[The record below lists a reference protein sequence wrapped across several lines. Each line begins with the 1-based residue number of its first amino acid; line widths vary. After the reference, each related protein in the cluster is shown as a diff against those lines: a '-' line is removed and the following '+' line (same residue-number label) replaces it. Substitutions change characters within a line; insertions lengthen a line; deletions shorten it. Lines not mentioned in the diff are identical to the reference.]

1 MSDISRRALFAGVT
15 VAAAAAT
22 VAGKAAAAPN
32 PKTATSGSM
41 FTHAAAPLSTVRVG
55 IIGVGERGTP
65 MTDLLL
71 TLDGVDIRAV
81 CDTDPFVLDRA
92 VARIHEKQ
100 GRAPRRI
107 TGSDTA
113 FRQLTDADDLDAVF
127 IFTPWQWHA
136 PMALAAME
144 AGKHAFVE
152 VPIGITIDE
161 MWQLVETSEKT
172 RRHCMMMENCCYGRE
187 ELMVLNMVRQGLFG
201 ELTHGAGSY
210 IHHLRD
216 QMLRTERGE
225 GVWRPA
231 WQTRHRGNLYPTH
244 GLGPVAQYMNINRG
258 DRFDYLVSTDSPAL
272 AMSAFAQQRLPAGDP
287 QRQWKFIAGDMNS
300 TLVKTAR
307 GRTIL
312 VQHDINTPRPY
323 DRLNYIQGTKGA
335 FGGYPARIAIDDG
348 GEGFHKWDM
357 EMAPWQAKYDH
368 PLWTKLSTL
377 ATERGGHGGMDFVM
391 LWRIITCLRTGL
403 PIDQPV
409 YDGAA
414 WSSLFDLSER
424 SVKNRSAAQDIPDF
438 TRGAWQSA
446 PSFEIRT

>member
-1 MSDISRRALFAGVT
+1 MTDLSRRDLFAAAT
-15 VAAAAAT
+15 ATAAAAT
-22 VAGKAAAAPN
+22 LATAPAGAAAAPGGMFAF
-32 PKTATSGSM
+32 TAP
-41 FTHAAAPLSTVRVG
+41 PLEKVRVG
-55 IIGVGERGTP
+55 VIGVGERGTP

-71 TLDGVDIRAV
+71 TLDGVEIRAI
-81 CDTDPFVLDRA
+81 CDIDAFVLDRA
-92 VARIHEKQ
+92 VAKVAAKQ
-100 GRAPRRI
+100 GGAPARI
-107 TGSDTA
+107 TGDEQA
-113 FRQLTDADDLDAVF
+113 FHKLVGRDDLDAIF

-136 PMALAAME
+136 PMALAALN

-152 VPIGITIDE
+152 VPMGVTLDE
-161 MWQLVETSEKT
+161 LWALVEASEKT

-187 ELMVLNMVRQGLFG
+187 ELMVLNMVRHGLFG

-258 DRFDYLVSTDSPAL
+258 DRFDYLVSMDSPAL
-272 AMSAFAQQRLPAGDP
+272 AMQAFAQQRLPAADP
-287 QRQWKFIAGDMNS
+287 QRQWKFIAGDMSS

-391 LWRIITCLRTGL
+391 LWRIVTCLRNGL

-424 SVKNRSAAQDIPDF
+424 SVKSRSAAQDIPDF
-438 TRGAWQSA
+438 TRGAWQAA
-446 PSFEIRT
+446 PSFDIRM